1 MRITIVLFFTFLLL
15 ISVRCSSKGKGGQ
28 KLPFPEGKVID
39 VLIDMHY
46 AGEASRITRNINH
59 DSLLSVYTKQVLEIQ
74 EIDSAQYAE
83 LMIFLQSN
91 LETFYSIEQKVH
103 LKIKELKEE

>member
-1 MRITIVLFFTFLLL
+1 MRISIFSFFILLL
-15 ISVRCSSKGKGGQ
+15 FMVGCSSKGKVDI
-28 KLPFPEGKVID
+28 KLPLPEERIID

-59 DSLLSVYTKQVLEIQ
+59 DSLLRVYTKQVFEIQ
-74 EIDSAQYAE
+74 KIDSVQYAE
-83 LMIFLQSN
+83 LMIFLENN

-103 LKIKELKEE
+103 LKIKELKKD

>member
-1 MRITIVLFFTFLLL
+1 MRVFNFSLLFVLLL
-15 ISVRCSSKGKGGQ
+15 CIGCSSKSKVGTD
-28 KLPFPEGKVID
+28 LPLPEEKIID
-39 VLIDMHY
+39 ILIDMHY

-74 EIDSAQYAE
+74 KIDSIQLE
-83 LMIFLQSN
+83 SLMTFLESN

-103 LKIKELKEE
+103 LKIKELKDD